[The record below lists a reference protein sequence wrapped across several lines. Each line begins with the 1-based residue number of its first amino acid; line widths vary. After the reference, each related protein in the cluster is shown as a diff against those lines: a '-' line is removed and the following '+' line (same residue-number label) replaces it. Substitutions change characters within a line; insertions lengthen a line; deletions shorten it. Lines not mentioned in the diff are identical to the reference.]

1 MVFVWDV
8 AVSEPMRP
16 QDADDQLASS
26 KSPRHLLVIA
36 LVVILGL
43 EGAALAAAAIYL
55 IVELFLSHADSLP
68 GAIALA
74 ASVLISAVWMGFIV
88 VGMWRGMAW
97 TRAAAVVVQVL
108 LGAIAVGSLQGAL
121 ARPDIGW
128 LLLIPAVA
136 VLALLFTRPVL
147 AATSGRRSR

>member
-16 QDADDQLASS
+16 HDASGEAVEE
-26 KSPRHLLVIA
+26 KSPRHPLLIA

-43 EGAALAAAAIYL
+43 EGAAIAAAAIYL
-55 IVELFLSHADSLP
+55 IVEVFLSRADSVP

-74 ASVLISAVWMGFIV
+74 ASVLIAAVWMGFIV
-88 VGMWRGMAW
+88 AATWRGMAW
-97 TRAAAVVVQVL
+97 IRAAAVVVQVL
-108 LGAIAVGSLQGAL
+108 LGAIAIGSLQGAL

-128 LLLIPAVA
+128 LLLIPSVA

-147 AATSGRRSR
+147 AATSGRRG

>member
-16 QDADDQLASS
+16 RDADDRSGRATA
-26 KSPRHLLVIA
+26 PRHPLVIA

-55 IVELFLSHADSLP
+55 IVELFLSSADSLP

-74 ASVLISAVWMGFIV
+74 ASVLIAAVWMGFIV
-88 VGMWRGMAW
+88 AGVWRSMAW
-97 TRAAAVVVQVL
+97 TRAAAIVVQVL

-136 VLALLFTRPVL
+136 TIALLFTRPVL
-147 AATSGRRSR
+147 AATSGRRS